1 MDENPWFC
9 MFFLLST
16 VIQTPSRCQAEAY
29 LAQEAAR
36 LGLDEGL
43 RIAADDVGS
52 LADGIAF
59 LPAVSTICAT
69 PCDII

>member
-1 MDENPWFC
+1 

-43 RIAADDVGS
+43 RIAADDGS
-52 LADGIAF
+52 LAE
-59 LPAVSTICAT
+59 
-69 PCDII
+69 